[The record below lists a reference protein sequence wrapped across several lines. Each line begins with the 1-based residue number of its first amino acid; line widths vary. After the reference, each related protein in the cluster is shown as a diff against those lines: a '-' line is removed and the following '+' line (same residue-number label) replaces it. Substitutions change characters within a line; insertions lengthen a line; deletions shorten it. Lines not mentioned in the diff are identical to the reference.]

1 MTVLKKE
8 LVIASMLML
17 TSVGSYAFSHHA
29 KVAYAIENEGISVNY
44 TEKVTTVAEALKA
57 QGIEVDEHDEVTP
70 ALTTPMQDDIKIQV
84 KQAKKINL
92 KMGGLTTVAY
102 TTADTVE
109 DFLNKEKILLS
120 ANDKISVNLTDA
132 IEEGQTIQITRV
144 VVKEVNEK
152 KSVDFETTTKEDNTL
167 SKGETKI
174 SQEGQ
179 NGEMQQTFKVTYEDD
194 KQVSKQLLNEKI
206 IKNPVSKIELIGT
219 KEDNKPTTSSSENA
233 SVSGRQV
240 TVEATA
246 YGADCEGCSGITA
259 TGIALSGGARVI
271 AVDPSVIP
279 LGSRVYVPG
288 YGEAIAGDTGGAIQ
302 GNIIDV
308 FMGTEAAASSW
319 GRQTIT
325 VTILD

>member
-1 MTVLKKE
+1 MSVLKKE
-8 LVIASMLML
+8 FVIASMLML
-17 TSVGSYAFSHHA
+17 TSVGSYALSHHD
-29 KVAYAIENEGISVNY
+29 KVAYAIENEGVSVHY

-57 QGIEVDEHDEVTP
+57 QGIEVDAHDEVTP
-70 ALTTPMQDDIKIQV
+70 ALTTPMKDDIKIQV

-92 KMGGLTTVAY
+92 KMGGLTTVVY
-102 TTADTVE
+102 TTADTVAE
-109 DFLNKEKILLS
+109 FLKKEKITLS
-120 ANDKISVNLTDA
+120 ANDKVSVNLTEA

-144 VVKEVNEK
+144 VIKEMTEN
-152 KSVDFETTTKEDNTL
+152 KSIEFETTKKEDNTL
-167 SKGETKI
+167 AKGETKI

-179 NGEMQQTFKVTYEDD
+179 PGEMQQTFKVIYEDD
-194 KQVSKQLLNEKI
+194 KQVDKHLLSEKV

-219 KEDNKPTTSSSENA
+219 KENNQSTTSNAENT

-246 YGADCEGCSGITA
+246 YGADCEGCSGVTA